1 MTMPDVLVIV
11 AGVAAIGGL
20 AWFFFKPRQAAQAK
34 LEGDVQSVNITVK
47 GGYSPSLIR
56 VQPGTPV
63 RLRFDRQENSDC
75 TAKVVFPDFRVSKS
89 LAAFGTTTVEL
100 PPRSPASTGSPAS
113 RRRGNP
119 WLTGATKP

>member
-34 LEGDVQSVNITVK
+34 LEGSVQSVNITVK

-63 RLRFDRQENSDC
+63 RLRFDRQETP
-75 TAKVVFPDFRVSKS
+75 TAPPRSS
-89 LAAFGTTTVEL
+89 SPTSASRSRWQPSEPPPSNC
-100 PPRSPASTGSPAS
+100 PPRSPASTGAPAS